1 MLRLALFRPIN
12 SLPSLAQ
19 TRDDVP
25 LLVSRDPFGSFKG
38 RRMFNRKHYRHSR
51 RYSNS
56 NRSRCLSDR
65 VFPSLTVPFID
76 HAIPLLSNN
85 FMLTV
90 GNNDLKLIVLEF
102 NDRMRF
108 KYVIIKV

>member
-38 RRMFNRKHYRHSR
+38 RRMFNRKHYRHKTLLGLELISLFVRSR
-51 RYSNS
+51 VSYSNG
-56 NRSRCLSDR
+56 
-65 VFPSLTVPFID
+65 FI
-76 HAIPLLSNN
+76 
-85 FMLTV
+85 
-90 GNNDLKLIVLEF
+90 
-102 NDRMRF
+102 
-108 KYVIIKV
+108 Y